1 MKIIIKI
8 FASCLFLSGIAL
20 DSIAQEE
27 AQIKNMIAELERNN
41 THLQAIHHA
50 VNAEKAGNRIGL
62 TPDDPQVGVNYLK
75 PHPRLADHRLDY
87 SITQELEFPTVYG
100 WRKKVAQAKDAVLD
114 QEVLMSRSELVGMV
128 LQNWLLWVYHRE
140 YQQLLKAQSQH
151 ATQLAGAYQRAFEAG
166 SIGVLDRNKARIHA
180 ANLQKSFELH
190 GIELSWSW
198 NQLIRLNG
206 GQAFSQLPTHY
217 PDWGVPISF
226 EVWMADISNKPAALQ
241 AMRAQL
247 DVHQDEQ
254 RLASA
259 MRLPHLSVGY
269 MREQDIEVDF
279 RGVTFGLS
287 LPLWQNKNRSKH
299 ARLQSQ
305 AQESM
310 LIDAQSQFEM
320 EQQHLFQKAQSLHK
334 HRLELKKLLTDST
347 EPTLLQKALE
357 LGEITLVEYL
367 VEQSL
372 YFELNEKLLKAEL
385 DYYQTLAQMRQW
397 LY

>member
-8 FASCLFLSGIAL
+8 FASCLFLSGMVL
-20 DSIAQEE
+20 NLFAQEE

-41 THLQAIHHA
+41 THLQAIQHA

-62 TPDDPQVGVNYLK
+62 NPDDPQIGINYLK

-100 WRKKVAQAKDAVLD
+100 WRKKVAQGKDAVLD
-114 QEVLMSRSELVGMV
+114 QQLLMSRSEVVGLT
-128 LQNWLLWVYHRE
+128 LQNWLQWVYHRE
-140 YQQLLKAQSQH
+140 YQQLLKVQSQH
-151 ATQLAGAYQRAFEAG
+151 ATQLAEAYQRAFEAG
-166 SIGVLDRNKARIHA
+166 SISVLDRNKARIHA
-180 ANLQKSFELH
+180 ANLQKSFELQ
-190 GIELSWSW
+190 GIELSASW

-217 PDWGVPISF
+217 PDWVLPISF
-226 EVWMADISNKPAALQ
+226 EVWISEISKKPAALQ
-241 AMRAQL
+241 AMHAQL
-247 DVHQDEQ
+247 DVHKDEQ
-254 RLASA
+254 RLAAA

-320 EQQHLFQKAQSLHK
+320 EQQHLLQKAQLLQK
-334 HRLELKKLLTDST
+334 HSLELRQLLNDST
-347 EPTLLQKALE
+347 EPALLQKALE

-372 YFELNEKLLKAEL
+372 YYELNEKLLNTEL
-385 DYYQTLAQMRQW
+385 DYYQTLAQMWQW